1 MQFSSEICTNLVHDL
16 PVVLIML
23 FGVAVAKMLGVLPA
37 VSPAEVVLLLLPTVL
52 TARLP
57 GEIFFTG
64 TTTLLQDRHTHTLY
78 FIQTGIIKQLT
89 C

>member
-1 MQFSSEICTNLVHDL
+1 MHDL

-23 FGVAVAKMLGVLPA
+23 LGVAAAKMLGVLPA

-64 TTTLLQDRHTHTLY
+64 TTTLLQDIHTQYTSFRY
-78 FIQTGIIKQLT
+78 A
-89 C
+89 